1 MDIPKVRLRHLPL
14 AYHRRGGA
22 ALLELCTC
30 AWAVGPKLGR
40 QPQRCKLVLHLVQGL
55 VRRRRALSTGTT
67 IARWSD
73 RASWLGLRRR
83 GRNHWLRVGELLLSC
98 SPSVVSRGEHSG
110 PCSLNWGSAPCGHMR
125 EITERR
131 VAMARRLVNECVMI
145 EFGATAVTRDL
156 PSGTACQ
163 EFLPR
168 MASFLWAFG
177 VAVGCHASSPCGFN
191 MNQTHLQHRLG
202 VIHSPRSLLMC

>member
-125 EITERR
+125 QITERR

-145 EFGATAVTRDL
+145 EFGAAAVTRDL

-168 MASFLWAFG
+168 MASFLWAVRWVPRVVPPG
-177 VAVGCHASSPCGFN
+177 VTSK
-191 MNQTHLQHRLG
+191 
-202 VIHSPRSLLMC
+202 

>member
-1 MDIPKVRLRHLPL
+1 MDIRKVRLRHLPL

-83 GRNHWLRVGELLLSC
+83 GRNHWLRVRELLLSC
-98 SPSVVSRGEHSG
+98 SPAVVSRGEHSG

-125 EITERR
+125 QITERR
-131 VAMARRLVNECVMI
+131 VAMYGAPSRERMRHDRVWGGGGDQRPRARDRL
-145 EFGATAVTRDL
+145 AVRHYLSRSFFPGWQVSCGLSAWMPHVVFLVSL
-156 PSGTACQ
+156 P
-163 EFLPR
+163 
-168 MASFLWAFG
+168 
-177 VAVGCHASSPCGFN
+177 N
-191 MNQTHLQHRLG
+191 K
-202 VIHSPRSLLMC
+202 